1 MKKFEE
7 VTLEL
12 ITFVKDDVITTSG
25 QTFSSLSTYSEEGS
39 WGTITNGGLNFD

>member
-25 QTFSSLSTYSEEGS
+25 TFSSTGTYSEENGWS
-39 WGTITNGGLNFD
+39 TIGDGGLNNL